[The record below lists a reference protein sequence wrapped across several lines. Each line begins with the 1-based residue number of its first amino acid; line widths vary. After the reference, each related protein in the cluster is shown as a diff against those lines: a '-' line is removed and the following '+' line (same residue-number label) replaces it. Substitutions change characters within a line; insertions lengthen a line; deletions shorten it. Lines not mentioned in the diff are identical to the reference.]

1 MMVETLII
9 GSGVAA
15 AAAAQRLLEHDP
27 FASILMLE
35 AGPRVKTKDFGL
47 WTNFLITRDVPYKP
61 YLDLPFPAQDRE
73 GENANTGIA
82 TAEMMDARVMAYG
95 GSTHHWGGWA
105 FRMKPEDFQQ
115 ATLSRVG
122 MDWPFK
128 YDSLEPYYGEA
139 EHYLAVSGDSDDRI
153 VPRSCKFPFAHF
165 PLTLQDKEFV
175 KAFDALGISYG
186 HLPIARRGLSAE
198 PSRHAPCQTTGTCKY
213 CPFGARYVASNYLD
227 DFRSWNDLPNFEL
240 RLGAVVEEI
249 ILEDSHRVSGA
260 RYINKD
266 TGEVITV
273 EADRVIIAA
282 GAVESAKLLLRST
295 STDYPNG
302 LGNQGDM
309 VGRNLVTH
317 PFFRFKGILKA
328 NPRAL
333 QAEMDFPTLV
343 SRHFDSQTEQAEG
356 KFVLVV
362 PAEAVKN
369 DFRDKM
375 RAGKTRAAI
384 NDSLTG
390 PAELQLHGMF
400 EIFGRSRNRVKNLC
414 GRNRVGLHQTEV
426 SMTPDE
432 NHLARMAE
440 IGAAVGTIYHQMG
453 ASTPGAPSISW
464 RIDHA
469 SGTCRMS
476 DDPGSGVVDSDLR
489 VHGID
494 NLYICSNAVM
504 PNLGAVNPTLTLAA
518 LALRL
523 GDTLAATS
531 RAFGSDQAVRQ
542 RA

>member
-1 MMVETLII
+1 MVGTLII

-15 AAAAQRLLEHDP
+15 AAVAQRLLEANP
-27 FASILMLE
+27 SASILMLE

-47 WTNFLITRDVPYKP
+47 WTNFLITREAPYKP

-73 GENANTGIA
+73 GENANTGLA
-82 TAEMMDARVMAYG
+82 TGEMMDARVMAYG
-95 GSTHHWGGWA
+95 GSTHHWGGWS

-115 ATLSRVG
+115 STLSRVG
-122 MDWPFK
+122 MDWPFS
-128 YDSLEPYYGEA
+128 YDVLEPYYGEA
-139 EHYLAVSGDSDDRI
+139 EHYLAVSGDSADRT
-153 VPRSCKFPFAHF
+153 VPRTCKYPFVHFPF
-165 PLTLQDKEFV
+165 TLQDQEFA
-175 KAFDALGISYG
+175 KAFDTLGLSYG
-186 HLPIARRGLSAE
+186 HLPIARRGVSTV

-249 ILEDSHRVSGA
+249 FLQSGQRVGGA
-260 RYINKD
+260 IYTDKH
-266 TGEVITV
+266 TGETVQV

-282 GAVESAKLLLRST
+282 GAVESAKLLLRSK
-295 STDYPNG
+295 PMEFPEG

-317 PFFRFKGILKA
+317 PFFRFKGMLKS

-343 SRHFDSQTEQAEG
+343 SRHYDSQAEQAEG

-369 DFRDKM
+369 DFPEKM
-375 RAGKTRAAI
+375 RSGKTRSAI
-384 NDSLTG
+384 NDSVIG

-400 EIFGRSRNRVKNLC
+400 EIFGRNSNRVLNLH

-426 SMTPDE
+426 SLTPDE

-440 IGAAVGTIYHQMG
+440 IGATVGTIYHQMG
-453 ASTPGAPSISW
+453 ASMPGAPSISW

-476 DDPGSGVVDSDLR
+476 ATPGDGVVDANLR
-489 VHGID
+489 VHGLD

-504 PNLGAVNPTLTLAA
+504 PSLGAVNPTLTLAA

-523 GDTLAATS
+523 GDTLAGLTPVLAGV
-531 RAFGSDQAVRQ
+531 RAEQVPA
-542 RA
+542 